1 MTIKTH
7 YLFWFLVALVAG
19 AWPLA
24 LPTAQSNAPA
34 QVSHA
39 AEAETQAA

>member
-1 MTIKTH
+1 MTIRMTT
-7 YLFWFLVALVAG
+7 LVFFLVALVAG

-24 LPTAQSNAPA
+24 LPTVQSNAPM

-39 AEAETQAA
+39 AEAVSPAA